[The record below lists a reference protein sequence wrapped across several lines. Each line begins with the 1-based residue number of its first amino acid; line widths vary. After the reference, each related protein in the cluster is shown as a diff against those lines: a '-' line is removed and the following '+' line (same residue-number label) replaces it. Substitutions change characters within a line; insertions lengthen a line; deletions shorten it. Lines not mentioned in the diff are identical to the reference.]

1 VLFPLVARAEVLAEA
16 DLVLAAARSGRGALV
31 TVTGEPGIGKTRLAE
46 AVADRAAGGQDQ
58 PGQAKTG
65 QAGTGHAGTE
75 RVGPFEV
82 VWTWCPAAAGG
93 VALGPWSRVMRT
105 LAGGHAAVARLVDGS
120 PFLAA
125 LAGRDLP
132 GPAGLP
138 ASGSPDPEGA
148 RSQLSFDLAEVIAA
162 ATARRPVLVII
173 DDVHQADPSS
183 LRLLAELAPALRS
196 MPAVV
201 LVTARDGD
209 QDWPGRL
216 DERGALLRS
225 GLVITLPPF
234 AEDDVAG
241 LMAGAT
247 GAPPGPD
254 LVKIIAER
262 SGGNPLL
269 ATELVRQLSSQPAR
283 AGQARVM
290 VPDSIRVMTRARL
303 GELDEPTRSVI
314 GSAAVLGAR
323 FRRDILARLAGV
335 PAGDL
340 AGALAAGRDARLL
353 EPAGPGE
360 DRFRHELV
368 RDAIYDAIPAAD
380 REERHA
386 EAGCVLAELAGR
398 GRDVDDAEAAYH
410 LVRAGPAAAGQ
421 AADYARRAG
430 DRAMAALAFEDA
442 ARWYEHVAAALA
454 TGEDGDAGRAAA
466 ALSLGAARLAA
477 GDLDGGRAGFRQ
489 AAERARR
496 ARRPDL
502 LARAALGLGGGP
514 AGFEVQLLDGEQLS
528 LLEEARDT
536 LTDAHPVLTALVT
549 ARLSIASLLVVPEP
563 RRLELATEAVR
574 LARSAGDDAALA
586 ACLAAFCDAIAGPD
600 HGAERRDCA
609 TEIIDI
615 AGRLRDPVLG
625 LLGRRL
631 RLVALLEA
639 GAIADWDADALAYQV
654 TAEALRHPLYAWYV
668 PLWRGMRALAAGRF
682 GDGRDALAEAAAL
695 GERAGSRNAAMLV
708 ATQRWCLHAEE
719 DDTAGLLGMLPEL
732 DTAPLAGTTLQVT
745 RTLVLAQ
752 VGRIHDARR
761 QLDAVVPLLPSL
773 VRDSEWLASVAQV
786 AETLALLGPH
796 PVARWAYDA
805 LAPYAGLFVVEGI
818 GAAVR
823 GPVHRHLALLADALG
838 DRATAAAHRAEAV
851 AQARALG
858 AAALVARIQR
868 EAAASG
874 PAPAGSA
881 PAGSGAP
888 RPAAGD
894 GLDQVFRRDGE
905 VWTLGYAGREVRLRD
920 SKGLR
925 DLHALLIRPGTA
937 VAALDLAGGA
947 PGRGPAAADTGEV
960 IDAQAR
966 AAYRDRLRELEEAAA
981 EADAAADIGR
991 SARIAAERDAL
1002 VEVLS
1007 QAYGLGGRVRRA
1019 GSDAERA
1026 RTAVTARV
1034 KDAIRRISAAHPH
1047 LGRHLAR
1054 SVRTGTFC
1062 VYDPDQP
1069 TRWSG

>member
-1 VLFPLVARAEVLAEA
+1 MLAGI
-16 DLVLAAARSGRGALV
+16 DSVLAAARAGRGSLV

-46 AVADRAAGGQDQ
+46 AAADRAA
-58 PGQAKTG
+58 
-65 QAGTGHAGTE
+65 AGPAGA
-75 RVGPFEV
+75 FEV
-82 VWTWCPAAAGG
+82 IWTWCPATAGG
-93 VALGPWSRVMRT
+93 VPLRPWSRVVRM
-105 LAGGHAAVARLVDGS
+105 LASSHFAAGRLVDGS

-125 LAGRDLP
+125 LAGR
-132 GPAGLP
+132 
-138 ASGSPDPEGA
+138 ASHLASELPDPEGA

-162 ATARRPVLVII
+162 AAAQRPVLVII
-173 DDVHQADPSS
+173 DDAHQADTSS
-183 LRLLAELAPALRS
+183 LRLLAELAPVLRA
-196 MPAVV
+196 MPAAV

-209 QDWPGRL
+209 QDWHGRM
-216 DERGALLRS
+216 DERSVLLRS

-234 AEDDVAG
+234 GADDVAG
-241 LMAGAT
+241 LVAGVT
-247 GAPPGPD
+247 GIPPAPD
-254 LVKIIAER
+254 LVTIIAER

-269 ATELVRQLSSQPAR
+269 ATELARQL
-283 AGQARVM
+283 AGAGTSADEVRVL
-290 VPDSIRVMTRARL
+290 VPDSVRVMTRARL
-303 GELDEPTRSVI
+303 AELDEPTRSVI
-314 GSAAVLGAR
+314 ESAAILGAR
-323 FRRDILARLAGV
+323 FRRDILARLTGV
-335 PAGDL
+335 PASVL
-340 AGALAAGRDARLL
+340 AGVLAAGRDARLL

-360 DRFRHELV
+360 DRFRHDLV
-368 RDAIYDAIPAAD
+368 RDAIYDAIPETA

-386 EAGCVLAELAGR
+386 QAGRVLAELAGR
-398 GRDVDDAEAAYH
+398 GRDVADAEAAYH
-410 LVRAGPAAAGQ
+410 LVRAGPAVAAQ
-421 AADYARRAG
+421 ATDYARRAG

-442 ARWYEHVAAALA
+442 ARWYEHVADRL
-454 TGEDGDAGRAAA
+454 AGRRASDAEQGAA

-477 GDLDGGRAGFRQ
+477 GDPDGGRAGFRQ
-489 AAERARR
+489 AADRARR
-496 ARRPDL
+496 AGRPDL

-528 LLEEARDT
+528 LLEEARDA
-536 LTDAHPVLTALVT
+536 LTGEHSTSQDGALAALVT
-549 ARLSIASLLVVPEP
+549 ARLSVASLLVVPEP
-563 RRLELATEAVR
+563 RRLELAAEAVR

-682 GDGRDALAEAAAL
+682 GDGRDALAEAAVL

-719 DDTAGLLGMLPEL
+719 GDTAGLLGMLPEL
-732 DTAPLAGTTLQVT
+732 DTAPLAGATLQVT

-752 VGRIHDARR
+752 VGRVDDARR

-786 AETLALLGPH
+786 AETLALVGPH

-838 DRATAAAHRAEAV
+838 DRPTAAAHRAEAV

-868 EAAASG
+868 EGVS
-874 PAPAGSA
+874 P
-881 PAGSGAP
+881 
-888 RPAAGD
+888 PAAGHRD
-894 GLDQVFRRDGE
+894 PEPAGHGPDHVFRRDGE

-925 DLHALLIRPGTA
+925 DLHALLTRPGTA
-937 VAALDLAGGA
+937 VAALDLAGGP
-947 PGRGPAAADTGEV
+947 PGR
-960 IDAQAR
+960 
-966 AAYRDRLRELEEAAA
+966 
-981 EADAAADIGR
+981 
-991 SARIAAERDAL
+991 
-1002 VEVLS
+1002 
-1007 QAYGLGGRVRRA
+1007 LGRRA
-1019 GSDAERA
+1019 GAHRGDRPGQG
-1026 RTAVTARV
+1026 R
-1034 KDAIRRISAAHPH
+1034 DPPHRRGAPGSRPAPGPFGPDRDVLRLRPRPVHP
-1047 LGRHLAR
+1047 LVPVRGRPHI
-1054 SVRTGTFC
+1054 VRRDLT
-1062 VYDPDQP
+1062 P
-1069 TRWSG
+1069 SG